1 MTQLLLA
8 FAWVFENWF
17 YVKVLKIFH
26 CQIAFLFIWYYI
38 TQLDKC
44 HQLINEMKNLIKRF

>member
-26 CQIAFLFIWYYI
+26 RQIAFLFIWYYI
-38 TQLDKC
+38 IQLDKC
-44 HQLINEMKNLIKRF
+44 HQLINEMNNLIKRF

>member
-17 YVKVLKIFH
+17 YVKVLKIFN

-38 TQLDKC
+38 IQLDKC